1 MSLSDLREKIEN
13 RSAKLAVIG
22 LGYVGLPVAALFAK
36 KSFQVVGVD
45 IKQGRVD
52 LINNGFSPIEGKEPG
67 LAELISEV
75 VASGA
80 FHATTDYKELSDADV
95 VLIDVET
102 PVNADHVPEYKALR
116 SAVKS
121 LASVLKKGALVVV
134 ESTVMPGTIR
144 NVVLP
149 IIEEEA
155 GMACN
160 KDFYLGNCP
169 ERVMPGKLLHN
180 LRTMSRVVGG
190 GTQETAALMADLY
203 GIVVEAEVDTADW
216 ITAEI
221 VKTAENTYRDVQIAF
236 ANEVALICEALGADV
251 WRVRELVRKS
261 PGREMLLPG
270 AGVGGHCIPKDPWLL
285 ASSVQGISVPV
296 RLIPI
301 AREINSEMPNHM
313 FNLLKNQIKD
323 LNGKRILILG
333 YAYLSDSDDARNSP
347 SEELARLIKNAGANI
362 VIHDPFI
369 KKYSG
374 DVIEKAKNCN
384 AAVLMTAHS
393 EYESIDLKKL
403 KQVMETPIIIDGR
416 NLLNRKQVNDA
427 GLELIRLGDTSRGNE

>member
-1 MSLSDLREKIEN
+1 MPLSDLREKIEN
-13 RSAKLAVIG
+13 QSAKLAVIG

-36 KSFQVVGVD
+36 KGFQVVGVD
-45 IKQGRVD
+45 IKQDRVD
-52 LINNGFSPIEGKEPG
+52 LINSGISPIEGKEPG

-75 VASGA
+75 VESGA
-80 FHATTDYKELSDADV
+80 FHATTDYTELSDADV

-102 PVNADHVPEYKALR
+102 PVNADHIPEYQALR

-121 LASVLKKGALVVV
+121 LSSVLKKGALVVV

-144 NVVLP
+144 DVILP
-149 IIEEEA
+149 IIEEET
-155 GMACN
+155 GMVCN

-180 LRTMSRVVGG
+180 LRKMSRVAGG
-190 GTQETAALMADLY
+190 GTQETAALMRNLY
-203 GIVVEAEVDTADW
+203 SIIVEADVDMADW

-236 ANEVALICEALGADV
+236 ANEMALICEALGADV

-285 ASSVQGISVPV
+285 ASSVREMNVPV
-296 RLIPI
+296 RLIPA
-301 AREINSEMPNHM
+301 AREINTSMPKHV
-313 FNLLKNQIKD
+313 FNLLVNRLKD
-323 LNGKRILILG
+323 FDEKKILILG
-333 YAYLSDSDDARNSP
+333 YAYLNDSDDTRNSP
-347 SEELARLIKNAGANI
+347 SEELVKLIKNTGAKI

-374 DVIEKAKNCN
+374 NVIEKAKNCD

-393 EYESIDLKKL
+393 EYETIDLKQL
-403 KQVMETPIIIDGR
+403 KRVMQMPFILDGR
-416 NLLNRKQVNDA
+416 NILDRKLVIDA
-427 GLELIRLGDTSRGNE
+427 GFELVRLGDTSRGEE

>member
-1 MSLSDLREKIEN
+1 MPLFDLRKKIEN

-36 KSFQVVGVD
+36 KGFRVVGVD
-45 IKQGRVD
+45 IKQDRVD
-52 LINNGFSPIEGKEPG
+52 LINSGISPIEGKEPG

-75 VASGA
+75 VESGT
-80 FHATTDYKELSDADV
+80 FHATTYYKELSDADV

-102 PVNADHVPEYKALR
+102 PVNADHIPEYQALR

-121 LASVLKKGALVVV
+121 LSSILKNGALVIV
-134 ESTVMPGTIR
+134 ESTVMPGTVS
-144 NVVLP
+144 NVILP
-149 IIEEEA
+149 IIEEET
-155 GMACN
+155 GMVCN

-180 LRTMSRVVGG
+180 LIKMSRVAGG
-190 GTQETAALMADLY
+190 GTRETAELMADLY
-203 GIVVEAEVDTADW
+203 SIVVEADVDTADW

-251 WRVRELVRKS
+251 WRVRKLVRKS

-285 ASSVQGISVPV
+285 ASSVRESDVPV
-296 RLIPI
+296 RLIPA
-301 AREINSEMPNHM
+301 AREINSGMPDHV
-313 FNLLKNQIKD
+313 FNLLKNRMED
-323 LNGKRILILG
+323 LNKKRILILG

-347 SEELARLIKNAGANI
+347 SEKLVKLIKNTGANF

-374 DVIEKAKNCN
+374 DMIEKAENCD
-384 AAVLMTAHS
+384 AVVLMTAHS
-393 EYESIDLKKL
+393 EYESIDLKQL
-403 KQVMETPIIIDGR
+403 KRVMQTPFIIDGR
-416 NLLNRKQVNDA
+416 NILDRKHVINA
-427 GLELIRLGDTSRGNE
+427 GFELVRLGDTSRGEE

>member
-1 MSLSDLREKIEN
+1 MPLSDLCEKIEN

-22 LGYVGLPVAALFAK
+22 LGYVGLPVAALFAQK
-36 KSFQVVGVD
+36 GFQVVGVD
-45 IKQGRVD
+45 IKLDRVD
-52 LINNGFSPIEGKEPG
+52 LINSGISPIEGKEPG

-75 VASGA
+75 VKSGA
-80 FHATTDYKELSDADV
+80 FHATIDYKELSDADV

-102 PVNADHVPEYKALR
+102 PVNADHIPEYQALR

-121 LASVLKKGALVVV
+121 LSSVLKKGALVVV
-134 ESTVMPGTIR
+134 ESTVMPGTVRDVI
-144 NVVLP
+144 LP
-149 IIEEEA
+149 IIEEET
-155 GMACN
+155 GMVCN

-180 LRTMSRVVGG
+180 LRKMSRVAGG
-190 GTQETAALMADLY
+190 GTQETAALMRDLY
-203 GIVVEAEVDTADW
+203 SIIVEADVDMTDW

-236 ANEVALICEALGADV
+236 ANEMALICEALGADV

-261 PGREMLLPG
+261 PGREMLFPG

-285 ASSVQGISVPV
+285 ASSVREMNVPV
-296 RLIPI
+296 RLIPA
-301 AREINSEMPNHM
+301 AREINTSMPKHV
-313 FNLLKNQIKD
+313 FNLLVNRLKD
-323 LNGKRILILG
+323 FNEKKVLILG
-333 YAYLSDSDDARNSP
+333 YAYLNDSDDTRNSP
-347 SEELARLIKNAGANI
+347 SEELVKLIKNTGANL

-374 DVIEKAKNCN
+374 NMIEKAKNCD

-393 EYESIDLKKL
+393 EYKTINLKQL
-403 KQVMETPIIIDGR
+403 KQVMQTPFILDGR
-416 NLLNRKQVNDA
+416 NILDRKLVIDA
-427 GLELIRLGDTSRGNE
+427 GFELVRLGDTSRGKE

>member
-1 MSLSDLREKIEN
+1 MPLSDLRKKIEN

-36 KSFQVVGVD
+36 KSFRVVGVD
-45 IKQGRVD
+45 IKQDRVD
-52 LINNGFSPIEGKEPG
+52 LINSGISPIEGKEPG
-67 LAELISEV
+67 LAELIGEV
-75 VASGA
+75 VESGA

-102 PVNADHVPEYKALR
+102 PVNADHFPEYQALR

-121 LASVLKKGALVVV
+121 LSSILKNGTLVVV
-134 ESTVMPGTIR
+134 ESTVMPGTVS
-144 NVVLP
+144 NVILP
-149 IIEEEA
+149 IIEGET
-155 GMACN
+155 GMVCN

-180 LRTMSRVVGG
+180 LRKMSRVAGG
-190 GTQETAALMADLY
+190 GTQETAALMRDLY
-203 GIVVEAEVDTADW
+203 SIIVEADVDMTDW

-236 ANEVALICEALGADV
+236 ANEMALICEALGADV

-261 PGREMLLPG
+261 PGREMLFPG

-285 ASSVQGISVPV
+285 ASSVREMNVPV
-296 RLIPI
+296 RLIPA
-301 AREINSEMPNHM
+301 AREINTSMPKHV
-313 FNLLKNQIKD
+313 FNLLVNRLED
-323 LNGKRILILG
+323 LGEKKILILG
-333 YAYLSDSDDARNSP
+333 YAYLNDSDDTRNSP
-347 SEELARLIKNAGANI
+347 SEELVKLIKNSGANL

-374 DVIEKAKNCN
+374 NIIEKAKNCD

-393 EYESIDLKKL
+393 EYKTIDLKQL
-403 KQVMETPIIIDGR
+403 KQVMQTPFILDGR
-416 NLLNRKQVNDA
+416 NILDRKLVIDA
-427 GLELIRLGDTSRGNE
+427 GFELVRLGDTSRGKE

>member
-1 MSLSDLREKIEN
+1 MPLFDLRKKIEN

-36 KSFQVVGVD
+36 KSFRVVGVD
-45 IKQGRVD
+45 IKQDRVD
-52 LINNGFSPIEGKEPG
+52 LINSGISPIEGKEPG

-75 VASGA
+75 VESGT

-102 PVNADHVPEYKALR
+102 PVNADHIPEYQALR

-121 LASVLKKGALVVV
+121 LSSILKNGALVIV
-134 ESTVMPGTIR
+134 ESTVMPGTVS
-144 NVVLP
+144 NVILP
-149 IIEEEA
+149 IIEEET
-155 GMACN
+155 GMVCN

-180 LRTMSRVVGG
+180 LIKMSRVAGG
-190 GTQETAALMADLY
+190 GTRETAELMADLY
-203 GIVVEAEVDTADW
+203 SIVVEADVDTADW

-251 WRVRELVRKS
+251 WRVRKLVRKS

-285 ASSVQGISVPV
+285 ASSVRESEVPV
-296 RLIPI
+296 RLIPA
-301 AREINSEMPNHM
+301 AREINSGMPDHV
-313 FNLLKNQIKD
+313 FNLLKNRMED
-323 LNGKRILILG
+323 LNKKRILILG

-347 SEELARLIKNAGANI
+347 SEELVKLIKNTGAII

-374 DVIEKAKNCN
+374 DMIEKAENCD
-384 AAVLMTAHS
+384 AVVLMTAHS
-393 EYESIDLKKL
+393 EYESIDLKQL
-403 KQVMETPIIIDGR
+403 KRVMQTPFIIDGR
-416 NLLNRKQVNDA
+416 NILDRKHVINA
-427 GLELIRLGDTSRGNE
+427 GFELVRLGDTSRGEE

>member
-1 MSLSDLREKIEN
+1 MPLFDLRKKIEN

-36 KSFQVVGVD
+36 KGFRVVGVD
-45 IKQGRVD
+45 IKQDRVD
-52 LINNGFSPIEGKEPG
+52 LINSGISPIEGKEPG

-75 VASGA
+75 VESGT

-102 PVNADHVPEYKALR
+102 PVNADHIPEYQALR

-121 LASVLKKGALVVV
+121 LSSILKNGALVIV
-134 ESTVMPGTIR
+134 ESTVMPGTIS
-144 NVVLP
+144 NVILP
-149 IIEEEA
+149 IIEEET
-155 GMACN
+155 GMVCN

-180 LRTMSRVVGG
+180 LRKMSRVAGG
-190 GTQETAALMADLY
+190 GTRETAKLMADLY
-203 GIVVEAEVDTADW
+203 SIVVEADVDIADW

-251 WRVRELVRKS
+251 WRVRKLVRKS

-285 ASSVQGISVPV
+285 ASSVRESDVPV
-296 RLIPI
+296 RLIPA
-301 AREINSEMPNHM
+301 AREINSGMPDHV
-313 FNLLKNQIKD
+313 FNLLKNRMED
-323 LNGKRILILG
+323 LNKKRILILG

-347 SEELARLIKNAGANI
+347 SEELVKLIKNTGAII

-374 DVIEKAKNCN
+374 DMIEKAENCD
-384 AAVLMTAHS
+384 AVVLMTAHS
-393 EYESIDLKKL
+393 EYESIDLKQL
-403 KQVMETPIIIDGR
+403 KRVMQTPFIIDGR
-416 NLLNRKQVNDA
+416 NILDRKHVINA
-427 GLELIRLGDTSRGNE
+427 GFELVRLGDTSRGEE

>member
-1 MSLSDLREKIEN
+1 MPLFDLRKKIEN

-36 KSFQVVGVD
+36 KGFRVVGVD
-45 IKQGRVD
+45 IKQDRVD
-52 LINNGFSPIEGKEPG
+52 LINSGISPIEGKEPG

-75 VASGA
+75 VESGT
-80 FHATTDYKELSDADV
+80 FHATTYYKELSDADV

-102 PVNADHVPEYKALR
+102 PVNADHIPEYQALR

-121 LASVLKKGALVVV
+121 LSSILKNGALVIV
-134 ESTVMPGTIR
+134 ESTVMPGTIS
-144 NVVLP
+144 NVILP
-149 IIEEEA
+149 IIEEET
-155 GMACN
+155 GMVCN

-180 LRTMSRVVGG
+180 LIKMSRVAGG
-190 GTQETAALMADLY
+190 GTRETAELMADLY
-203 GIVVEAEVDTADW
+203 SIVVEADVDTADW

-251 WRVRELVRKS
+251 WRVRKLVRKS

-285 ASSVQGISVPV
+285 ASSVRESDVPV
-296 RLIPI
+296 RLIPA
-301 AREINSEMPNHM
+301 AREINSGMPDHV
-313 FNLLKNQIKD
+313 FNLLKNRMED
-323 LNGKRILILG
+323 LNKKRILILG

-347 SEELARLIKNAGANI
+347 SEELVKLIKNTGANI

-369 KKYSG
+369 KRYSG
-374 DVIEKAKNCN
+374 NMIEKAENCD
-384 AAVLMTAHS
+384 AVVLMTAHS
-393 EYESIDLKKL
+393 EYESIDLKQL
-403 KQVMETPIIIDGR
+403 KRVMQTPFIIDGR
-416 NLLNRKQVNDA
+416 NILDRKHVINA
-427 GLELIRLGDTSRGNE
+427 GFELVRLGDTSRGEE

>member
-1 MSLSDLREKIEN
+1 MPLSDLREKIEN
-13 RSAKLAVIG
+13 RSAELAVIG

-36 KSFQVVGVD
+36 KGFQVVGVD
-45 IKQGRVD
+45 IKQDRVD
-52 LINNGFSPIEGKEPG
+52 LINSGISPIEGKEPG

-75 VASGA
+75 VESGA
-80 FHATTDYKELSDADV
+80 FHATTDYKELSTADV

-102 PVNADHVPEYKALR
+102 PVNADHIPEYQALR

-121 LASVLKKGALVVV
+121 LSSILKNGTLVVV
-134 ESTVMPGTIR
+134 ESTVMPGTIS
-144 NVVLP
+144 NVILP
-149 IIEEEA
+149 IIEGET
-155 GMACN
+155 GMVCN

-180 LRTMSRVVGG
+180 LRKMSRVAGG
-190 GTQETAALMADLY
+190 GTQETAVLMADLY
-203 GIVVEAEVDTADW
+203 CIIVEADVDTSDW

-285 ASSVQGISVPV
+285 ASSVRESDTLV
-296 RLIPI
+296 RLIPT
-301 AREINSEMPNHM
+301 AREINSGMPDHI
-313 FNLLKNQIKD
+313 FNLLKNQMEDIKK
-323 LNGKRILILG
+323 KRILILG

-347 SEELARLIKNAGANI
+347 SEDLVKLIKNTGANI

-369 KKYSG
+369 KEYSG
-374 DVIEKAKNCN
+374 DVIEKAENCD
-384 AAVLMTAHS
+384 AVVLMTAHS
-393 EYESIDLKKL
+393 EYESIDLKQL
-403 KQVMETPIIIDGR
+403 KRVMQTPFIIDGR
-416 NLLNRKQVNDA
+416 NILDRKHVINA
-427 GLELIRLGDTSRGNE
+427 GFELARLGDTSRGEK

>member
-1 MSLSDLREKIEN
+1 MPLFDLRKKIEN

-36 KSFQVVGVD
+36 KGFRVVGVD
-45 IKQGRVD
+45 IKQDRVD
-52 LINNGFSPIEGKEPG
+52 LINSGISPIEGKEPG

-75 VASGA
+75 AESGA
-80 FHATTDYKELSDADV
+80 FHATTDYKELSDAEV

-102 PVNADHVPEYKALR
+102 PVNADHIPEYQALR

-121 LASVLKKGALVVV
+121 LASILKNGVLVIV
-134 ESTVMPGTIR
+134 ESTVMPGTVS
-144 NVVLP
+144 NVILP
-149 IIEEEA
+149 ILEEET
-155 GMACN
+155 GMVCN

-180 LRTMSRVVGG
+180 LRKMSRVAGG
-190 GTQETAALMADLY
+190 GTRETAELMADLY
-203 GIVVEAEVDTADW
+203 SIVVEADVDTADW

-285 ASSVQGISVPV
+285 ASSVRESDVPV
-296 RLIPI
+296 RLIPA
-301 AREINSEMPNHM
+301 AREINSGMPDHI
-313 FNLLKNQIKD
+313 FNLLKNQMED
-323 LNGKRILILG
+323 LNKKRILILG

-347 SEELARLIKNAGANI
+347 SEELVKLIKNTGANI

-374 DVIEKAKNCN
+374 DMIEKAEHCD
-384 AAVLMTAHS
+384 AVILMTAHS
-393 EYESIDLKKL
+393 EYESIDLKQL
-403 KQVMETPIIIDGR
+403 KRVMQTPFIIDGR
-416 NLLNRKQVNDA
+416 NILDRKHVINA
-427 GLELIRLGDTSRGNE
+427 GFELVRLGDTSRGEE

>member
-1 MSLSDLREKIEN
+1 MPLFDLRKKIEN

-36 KSFQVVGVD
+36 KGFRVVGVD
-45 IKQGRVD
+45 IKQDRVD
-52 LINNGFSPIEGKEPG
+52 LINSGISPIEGKEPG

-75 VASGA
+75 VESGT

-102 PVNADHVPEYKALR
+102 PVNADHIPEYQALR

-121 LASVLKKGALVVV
+121 LSSILKNGALVIV
-134 ESTVMPGTIR
+134 ESTVMPGTIS
-144 NVVLP
+144 NVILP
-149 IIEEEA
+149 IIEEET
-155 GMACN
+155 GMVCN

-180 LRTMSRVVGG
+180 LRKMSRVAGG
-190 GTQETAALMADLY
+190 GTRETAKLMADLY
-203 GIVVEAEVDTADW
+203 SIVVEADVDTADW

-251 WRVRELVRKS
+251 WRVRKLVRKS

-285 ASSVQGISVPV
+285 ASSVRESDVPV
-296 RLIPI
+296 RLIPA
-301 AREINSEMPNHM
+301 AREINSGMPDHV
-313 FNLLKNQIKD
+313 FNLLKNRMED
-323 LNGKRILILG
+323 LNKKRILILG

-347 SEELARLIKNAGANI
+347 SEELVKLIKNTGAII

-374 DVIEKAKNCN
+374 DMIEKAENCD
-384 AAVLMTAHS
+384 AVVLMTAHS
-393 EYESIDLKKL
+393 EYESIDLKQL
-403 KQVMETPIIIDGR
+403 KRVMQTPFIIDGR
-416 NLLNRKQVNDA
+416 NILDRKHVINA
-427 GLELIRLGDTSRGNE
+427 GFELVRLGDTSRGEE